1 MVEVGASRG
10 SCLTETSVF
19 TCILYK
25 GISRGKSDL
34 GERQK
39 DAGGNSVCKSRDG
52 IEYQESQMSEVHY
65 VRVEKVT
72 KK

>member
-1 MVEVGASRG
+1 M
-10 SCLTETSVF
+10 SVF

-25 GISRGKSDL
+25 GVSQVKSDL

-39 DAGGNSVCKSRDG
+39 DAGGNSVRKSSDG

-72 KK
+72 EK